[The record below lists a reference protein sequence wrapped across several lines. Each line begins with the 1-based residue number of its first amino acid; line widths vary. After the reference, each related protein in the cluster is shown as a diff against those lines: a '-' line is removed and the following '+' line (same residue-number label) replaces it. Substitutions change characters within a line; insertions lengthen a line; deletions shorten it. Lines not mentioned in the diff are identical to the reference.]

1 MGYNTPSIIW
11 HHTYYLLQK
20 DIWKLLRESSFI
32 RNLAKQAEAEVAP
45 SSSLVEVEVWVEVG
59 VEVGVE
65 VWVEVEEQF
74 EAEVGVEVKIRAQNY
89 FLG

>member
-32 RNLAKQAEAEVAP
+32 RKLAKQAEAEVAP
-45 SSSLVEVEVWVEVG
+45 SSSLVEVEVW

>member
-20 DIWKLLRESSFI
+20 DIWKLLRESSLI
-32 RNLAKQAEAEVAP
+32 RKLAKQAEAEVAP
-45 SSSLVEVEVWVEVG
+45 SSSLVEVEV
-59 VEVGVE
+59 GVE

-74 EAEVGVEVKIRAQNY
+74 EAEVGDEVKIRAQNY

>member
-45 SSSLVEVEVWVEVG
+45 SSSLVEVEV
-59 VEVGVE
+59 GVE
-65 VWVEVEEQF
+65 VWVEV
-74 EAEVGVEVKIRAQNY
+74 GDEVKIRAQNY